1 MKITVKAKTDGYDDA
16 AKESKIENAT
26 EKTTEYVTNSANES
40 ANENINESTNASLEK
55 QQQIDSLLEHFEQY
69 AADSPDLIKDKDS
82 YFNSKEFD
90 ALSNENFDFNKKRR
104 AELEDQVVHLEDVYE
119 QEKKK
124 TRNTIPWRNYL
135 VYLVIITSLS
145 CCVTFSKYITEVSGG
160 SSGTIAK
167 FGVEVQIADDSGVYT
182 NIESAKTARFSFPA
196 IDLDPVN
203 SVKSYPIKVK
213 NTSDVTV
220 RLYVSMDALEHHV
233 FKLGN
238 TATAPETSLSYIEIP
253 ANYTSDQPVGYFF
266 FYVADST
273 VSDTVNFDIII
284 EQVD

>member
-1 MKITVKAKTDGYDDA
+1 MKITIRAKSKADDFNDSA
-16 AKESKIENAT
+16 EKSKNENTNENAF
-26 EKTTEYVTNSANES
+26 
-40 ANENINESTNASLEK
+40 LEK

-69 AADSPDLIKDKDS
+69 AADSPDLMKNKDS

-90 ALSNENFDFNKKRR
+90 DLSNESFDFNKKRR

-119 QEKKK
+119 REKKK
-124 TRNTIPWRNYL
+124 TRNAIPWRNYL

-160 SSGTIAK
+160 SSGTIAR
-167 FGVEVQIADDSGVYT
+167 FGVEVQVADDSGVYT
-182 NIESAKTARFSFPA
+182 DIGSAKTTRFSFPT
-196 IDLDPVN
+196 IELDPVN

-213 NTSDVTV
+213 NNSDVTV
-220 RLYVSMDALEHHV
+220 RLYVSMDTLEHHT

-253 ANYTSDQPVGYFF
+253 ANYTSDEPVGYFF
-266 FYVADST
+266 FYAADST